1 MTCTGRRRQ
10 LRSVAWRFYLIAAVG
25 VGVAYFA
32 LPPAQAKLV
41 AWPVIGWSS
50 VTAMLIGVRLH
61 RPDAERAWYLLI
73 AGVATFV
80 IGDNLYSFTN
90 YVKHDVI
97 TFPSFVDPV
106 YLAMYPLLFAG
117 LLLLARKRTP
127 GRDVASLLDA
137 SIITGGAG
145 LVFWVLLIVP
155 YFRDQDMLPLA
166 RATAIAYPLGDMA
179 LLAVAIRL
187 AVASGRRPP
196 AFWLL
201 AGSVV
206 PLLIADALYGFLNL
220 TGTWHEHHPVDVGWI
235 AFYVGWGV
243 AALHPSMHE
252 LSVRSTA
259 TPRVSPRRLAIVG
272 SAAMIPP
279 AVLFI
284 QQSTGPI
291 TDGYAIALTGAVL
304 FALVLVRTNGVA
316 REVADKRNEARF
328 QALFDNSSDAVVV
341 VDIIGRVNYLTP
353 STERVLGL
361 KPGAL
366 LHQPIG
372 RFLAPDDER
381 ELSVLLS
388 SPGGTTTAEWQV
400 SAADG
405 TVRDLEVVTA
415 DLRGDPRIDGVV
427 LTMRDISE
435 RKRLDAELRRQALH
449 DTLTRLP
456 NKSLFDD
463 RVAHALGRAD
473 RSHSEVAVLFLDLD
487 NFKLVND
494 SLGHSAGD
502 ELLKA
507 VAARLLSVLKAG
519 DTVARFGGDEFVILM
534 DNVEDAA
541 QSQDLAERIIA
552 SLNRPVPAEGRELL
566 VTVSIGIAVSQP
578 GMDRANDLLRHAD
591 LALLR
596 AKTRGRARYETFRA
610 YGSGNAVDLLFLE
623 TDLWRAIERQELK
636 LFYQPEFS
644 VESGQLLGFEALLRW
659 DHPTRGM
666 LLPSAFVNLAEES
679 GSLVAIGLWVIEEA
693 CRQLQRW
700 EELSARQFPLEMSV
714 NLSVRQLEE
723 PDFAKRVATILA
735 TTGTDPAA
743 LRLEITESI
752 LVGDDGEALAV
763 LAELKSLGV
772 RLAIDDFGTG
782 YSSFSYLKTLP
793 VDSVKIDQSFISG
806 LELDDSNLLI
816 VQGIITMAHDLG
828 LVVTAEGIET
838 AEQLAVL
845 QRVQCDRAQG
855 FLLARP
861 QPSELLDTMMSGRS
875 RASAREVA

>member
-1 MTCTGRRRQ
+1 MGLIRGDQPTNRRFTGVERRKSR
-10 LRSVAWRFYLIAAVG
+10 RSPMSSGYTTLMAWSRR
-25 VGVAYFA
+25 
-32 LPPAQAKLV
+32 LV
-41 AWPVIGWSS
+41 AAFATIYCFSLVWAVSGRTLLGIGISQKSDVTYS
-50 VTAMLIGVRLH
+50 VMLIGSALV
-61 RPDAERAWYLLI
+61 
-73 AGVATFV
+73 
-80 IGDNLYSFTN
+80 
-90 YVKHDVI
+90 
-97 TFPSFVDPV
+97 
-106 YLAMYPLLFAG
+106 
-117 LLLLARKRTP
+117 
-127 GRDVASLLDA
+127 
-137 SIITGGAG
+137 TG
-145 LVFWVLLIVP
+145 
-155 YFRDQDMLPLA
+155 
-166 RATAIAYPLGDMA
+166 
-179 LLAVAIRL
+179 
-187 AVASGRRPP
+187 SC
-196 AFWLL
+196 
-201 AGSVV
+201 
-206 PLLIADALYGFLNL
+206 
-220 TGTWHEHHPVDVGWI
+220 
-235 AFYVGWGV
+235 
-243 AALHPSMHE
+243 
-252 LSVRSTA
+252 
-259 TPRVSPRRLAIVG
+259 
-272 SAAMIPP
+272 
-279 AVLFI
+279 
-284 QQSTGPI
+284 
-291 TDGYAIALTGAVL
+291 
-304 FALVLVRTNGVA
+304 ALVLRNLA
-316 REVADKRNEARF
+316 RYIEEQVKNEAFLDPLTGLHNRAF
-328 QALFDNSSDAVVV
+328 LF
-341 VDIIGRVNYLTP
+341 
-353 STERVLGL
+353 ERLDEWL
-361 KPGAL
+361 ERRKPGKK
-366 LHQPIG
+366 I
-372 RFLAPDDER
+372 
-381 ELSVLLS
+381 
-388 SPGGTTTAEWQV
+388 
-400 SAADG
+400 AA
-405 TVRDLEVVTA
+405 
-415 DLRGDPRIDGVV
+415 
-427 LTMRDISE
+427 
-435 RKRLDAELRRQALH
+435 
-449 DTLTRLP
+449 
-456 NKSLFDD
+456 
-463 RVAHALGRAD
+463 
-473 RSHSEVAVLFLDLD
+473 LFLDVD
-487 NFKLVND
+487 RFKMIND
-494 SLGHSAGD
+494 SFGHAAGD
-502 ELLKA
+502 Q
-507 VAARLLSVLKAG
+507 VLIWLAERFRECAG
-519 DTVARFGGDEFVILM
+519 PNDVLARFGGDEFVILM